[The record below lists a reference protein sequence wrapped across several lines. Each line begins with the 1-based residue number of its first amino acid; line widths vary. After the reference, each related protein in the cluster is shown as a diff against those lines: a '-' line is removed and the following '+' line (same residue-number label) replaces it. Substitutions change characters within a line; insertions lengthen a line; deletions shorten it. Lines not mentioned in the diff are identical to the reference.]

1 MSEDK
6 EKVQIY
12 DDGTNSFKL
21 LYHELA
27 DVKDVIVHNMKD
39 DLVETFTKADNKIK
53 SYLHYTN
60 EDLTQENEHLRK
72 QVQKLEEL
80 GFVNKIVLAYE
91 GMDNKTVDQRY
102 HELPGD
108 AEDCDIC
115 KEGKDKSDERPYIRS
130 YDKNEDEDVPIKSN
144 KASRSRI
151 SVQDVQEKSD

>member
-27 DVKDVIVHNMKD
+27 DVKDVIVHDMKD

-60 EDLTQENEHLRK
+60 EDLTQENEH
-72 QVQKLEEL
+72 
-80 GFVNKIVLAYE
+80 
-91 GMDNKTVDQRY
+91 
-102 HELPGD
+102 
-108 AEDCDIC
+108 
-115 KEGKDKSDERPYIRS
+115 
-130 YDKNEDEDVPIKSN
+130 
-144 KASRSRI
+144 
-151 SVQDVQEKSD
+151 